1 MDIDIFNLGSKY
13 TKEELKNKYN
23 DKINEINI
31 TNLSIFDKQILIN
44 YYKDVYNKKNY
55 KFEINNMFNTFSTN
69 N

>member
-13 TKEELKNKYN
+13 TKGELKNKYN
-23 DKINEINI
+23 DKINKINL
-31 TNLSIFDKQILIN
+31 TNLSTFDKQILIN